1 MLWLLR
7 ILSSAY
13 GHADPAWERWLG
25 GLGPAKLAVAAAGRG
40 VALLLPDALLHY
52 YGGGLRLP
60 VLPVVALCRLPR
72 RDLTALLSLGQQL
85 RAIDFAPF
93 RRSVLSKRSVQ
104 AWLES

>member
-1 MLWLLR
+1 MASRPAEGRRARRRLR
-7 ILSSAY
+7 GVLVV
-13 GHADPAWERWLG
+13 LVC
-25 GLGPAKLAVAAAGRG
+25 VAAAR
-40 VALLLPDALLHY
+40 VPLLLLPDPLLGDL
-52 YGGGLRLP
+52 GGGLRLP
-60 VLPVVALCRLPR
+60 VLPVAALCRLPR

>member
-1 MLWLLR
+1 MASR
-7 ILSSAY
+7 
-13 GHADPAWERWLG
+13 PAEWRRALG
-25 GLGPAKLAVAAAGRG
+25 GGRQWHQG
-40 VALLLPDALLHY
+40 CLFVWPRLCACRFFLLPDALLRNQ
-52 YGGGLRLP
+52 GGVSRLP
-60 VLPVVALCRLPR
+60 VPPVVALCRLPR

>member
-1 MLWLLR
+1 MNRLR
-7 ILSSAY
+7 CAIESAI
-13 GHADPAWERWLG
+13 G
-25 GLGPAKLAVAAAGRG
+25 GLGPAKLVVAAAGRG
-40 VALLLPDALLHY
+40 AALLLPDAILHY

-60 VLPVVALCRLPR
+60 VLPVVALWPVPR